1 MHIYIYVYIYKYIY
15 LCIHYSFTQSLPISY
30 IHTYIIYTHYI
41 YVIHMYTLEEQHQ
54 QNQLRVN
61 QRTLCLSYSALV
73 CSAVCI
79 SWLSLATT

>member
-1 MHIYIYVYIYKYIY
+1 MH
-15 LCIHYSFTQSLPISY
+15 
-30 IHTYIIYTHYI
+30 
-41 YVIHMYTLEEQHQ
+41 TLEEQHQ